1 MNIINNF
8 NYVVRIINYSD
19 FNLNEYDV
27 KIIKHTTNL
36 AKLGL

>member
-8 NYVVRIINYSD
+8 NYVVRIINYSN
-19 FNLNEYDV
+19 FNMKEYDV